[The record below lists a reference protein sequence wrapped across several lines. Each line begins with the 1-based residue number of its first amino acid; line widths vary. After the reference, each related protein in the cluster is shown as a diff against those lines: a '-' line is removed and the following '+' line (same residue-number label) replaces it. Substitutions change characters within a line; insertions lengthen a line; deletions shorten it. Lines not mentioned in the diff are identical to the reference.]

1 MSGQRILALVT
12 DAFGG
17 YGGIAQYNRDL
28 FTALSASAVV
38 DDVVVLP
45 RMAPEQPGTLPAKIR
60 QAPAVAGRIAYSLAA
75 VRHALSS
82 RPTIVFCGHL
92 FHIGLARLVARLT
105 GAKLIVQLHGIDIWS
120 DIAPP
125 RRRALES
132 ADLIL
137 TVSRDTRSH
146 VRAKTSIDPTKIVIL
161 NNTVS
166 DDFRP
171 GDRASARSHFGLGDE
186 LAILTVSRLDMSSGP
201 KGHDRIIPLIAALRD
216 AGVPVVYLVAGVGP
230 YQKILEDLVCQHG
243 VERNVR
249 FLGYIQREAQPDLY
263 RAADIFAL
271 PSTYEGFGIVFTE
284 AMACGT
290 PTIGLAV
297 GGAPDALGDGE
308 LGMCVAPEAFADA
321 FLAMASTPVERDLSL
336 ADRVR
341 ARFGFPVFS
350 SQVDTIIHTLA
361 ATATNSS
368 KGSGG

>member
-28 FTALSASAVV
+28 MTALSASSVV

-45 RMAPEQPGTLPAKIR
+45 RIAPGQPGTLPAKVR
-60 QAPAVAGRIAYSLAA
+60 QVPAVAGRIAYSLAA

-82 RPTIVFCGHL
+82 RPTIVLCGHL
-92 FHIGLARLVARLT
+92 FHINLARLIAGLT
-105 GAKLIVQLHGIDIWS
+105 GAKLVVQLYGLDIWS
-120 DIAPP
+120 DVAPA

-137 TVSRDTRSH
+137 TISRDTRSH

-161 NNTVS
+161 TTTVS
-166 DDFRP
+166 DEFRP
-171 GDRASARSHFGLGDE
+171 GDRAAARAHFGLGDE
-186 LAILTVSRLDMSSGP
+186 LAILTVSRLDMSSDH
-201 KGHDRIIPLIAALRD
+201 KGHDRIIPLIAVLRD
-216 AGVPVVYLVAGVGP
+216 AGVPVVYLVAGVGA
-230 YQKILEDLVCQHG
+230 YQKVLEDLVCQHG

-249 FLGYIQREAQPDLY
+249 FLGYIQREDQPDLY

-271 PSTYEGFGIVFTE
+271 PSTGEGFGIVFTE

-290 PTIGLAV
+290 PAIGLAV

-308 LGMCVAPEAFADA
+308 LGICVAPEAFADA
-321 FLAMASTPVERDLSL
+321 FLAMASTPIERDLTL

-341 ARFGFPVFS
+341 ARFGFPVFC
-350 SQVDTIIHTLA
+350 SQVDTIIQTLA
-361 ATATNSS
+361 ATPTDAS
-368 KGSGG
+368 KGNGG